1 MPSTP
6 EPPKPT
12 GENGSSQEH
21 AEGGWPATM
30 ALLGKVGGIGWF
42 VGASIALG
50 TYGGYWLDKQ
60 FDTAPVLTISGLA
73 LGVATA
79 FVGMVRLL
87 GAIRRGR

>member
-1 MPSTP
+1 
-6 EPPKPT
+6 
-12 GENGSSQEH
+12 
-21 AEGGWPATM
+21 M

-42 VGASIALG
+42 GGVSIALG
-50 TYGGYWLDKQ
+50 TYGGYWLDRQ

-87 GAIRRGR
+87 GSIRRGR

>member
-1 MPSTP
+1 MSSTP

-12 GENGSSQEH
+12 GKNGSSQEQ
-21 AEGGWPATM
+21 AEGGWPATI

-42 VGASIALG
+42 VGVSIALG
-50 TYGGYWLDKQ
+50 TYGGYWLDRQ

-87 GAIRRGR
+87 GTIRRGR

>member
-1 MPSTP
+1 MSSTP

-12 GENGSSQEH
+12 GKNGSSQEQ
-21 AEGGWPATM
+21 AEGGWPATI

-79 FVGMVRLL
+79 FVGMIRLL

>member
-1 MPSTP
+1 
-6 EPPKPT
+6 
-12 GENGSSQEH
+12 
-21 AEGGWPATM
+21 M

-42 VGASIALG
+42 VGVSIALG

>member
-1 MPSTP
+1 
-6 EPPKPT
+6 
-12 GENGSSQEH
+12 
-21 AEGGWPATM
+21 M

-42 VGASIALG
+42 VGVSIALG
-50 TYGGYWLDKQ
+50 TYGGNWLDRQ

-79 FVGMVRLL
+79 FVGMIRLL

>member
-1 MPSTP
+1 
-6 EPPKPT
+6 
-12 GENGSSQEH
+12 
-21 AEGGWPATM
+21 M

-42 VGASIALG
+42 VGVSIALG
-50 TYGGYWLDKQ
+50 TYGGYWLDRQ

-87 GAIRRGR
+87 GTIRRGR